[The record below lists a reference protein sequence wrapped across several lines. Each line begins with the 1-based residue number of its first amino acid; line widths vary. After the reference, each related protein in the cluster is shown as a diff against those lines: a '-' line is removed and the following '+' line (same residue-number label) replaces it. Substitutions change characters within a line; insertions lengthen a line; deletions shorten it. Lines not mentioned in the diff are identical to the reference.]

1 VKSLLC
7 ATDTSI
13 LDDFCISLRFG
24 IHLVII
30 ETRCE
35 HMTKTSAKFLGHTQS
50 HTNTQGSTQWESEN
64 TRKYPDWNSVCAM
77 AKVANAC
84 LKRLARLDRSKWN
97 RSTIQARAS
106 TPRMT
111 KHGKASAR
119 QRSGLSCCGH
129 RSWLIMLWHDS
140 YNFVVSVECE
150 RKIMTFTIRGL
161 NSRRS
166 VLIAPRPGYT
176 ACASAVHCRGRCRA
190 AASLTLNLE

>member
-1 VKSLLC
+1 VQKGREIITLC
-7 ATDTSI
+7 HRYIYTWRFLYFSPFWNTPRDNWNAVWAYEK
-13 LDDFCISLRFG
+13 DFRKISR
-24 IHLVII
+24 
-30 ETRCE
+30 
-35 HMTKTSAKFLGHTQS
+35 S
-50 HTNTQGSTQWESEN
+50 HTLTHKGAHSEKWEH

-84 LKRLARLDRSKWN
+84 LKRLLARLDRSKWN

-129 RSWLIMLWHDS
+129 RSWSRHAS

-166 VLIAPRPGYT
+166 VLIVPRPGYT
-176 ACASAVHCRGRCRA
+176 ALHVPRQCTVMEDAEQPH
-190 AASLTLNLE
+190 L